1 MLEQRVPGGHGEQP
15 QTSGC
20 LLPVPPHTRSS
31 PALSLDLRPG
41 SQSGL
46 QRRRR
51 SPAALWWT
59 AALTAPLRASS
70 SLWRRSPRGCSG
82 PGHQAGGI
90 SPSSRLCKSKKGSTG
105 WPLSLPR
112 SFRAPRPT
120 YPPPAPASGR
130 MACFRFPGIHAW
142 RPLGR
147 EAWTLE
153 PTDVFPPLSNLY
165 SFIPTGRPAFLLS
178 CFFLSL
184 SLSIFLSFPPFLLS
198 FFLSFS
204 TDLT

>member
-120 YPPPAPASGR
+120 YPPPRPRIGKDGLLPFPRDSCLEAFRKRGVDLGTYGCISSTFQPVLLHSYR
-130 MACFRFPGIHAW
+130 SACFPSFLFLP
-142 RPLGR
+142 
-147 EAWTLE
+147 
-153 PTDVFPPLSNLY
+153 FPLSFHL
-165 SFIPTGRPAFLLS
+165 P
-178 CFFLSL
+178 FLS
-184 SLSIFLSFPPFLLS
+184 SLPSFVLS
-198 FFLSFS
+198 FFLY
-204 TDLT
+204 